1 MYGCV
6 HLDSYNSNIKDP
18 WSQISI
24 TNIIM
29 MKKFEMLQELL
40 NVTQRHKLSK
50 CFWINGA
57 HRVATD
63 LQFVINSVCEISEMK
78 YTKAKLKKKKNEV
91 CLCHYFVLFPQILLL
106 PLLFPSFFWSLF
118 CSFLKSYLY
127 YFLPSFEVY
136 SVLFLKSLFIF
147 SLVFKYKFILGFP
160 WWSSG

>member
-78 YTKAKLKKKKNEV
+78 YTKAQLKKKKMKYACV
-91 CLCHYFVLFPQILLL
+91 IT
-106 PLLFPSFFWSLF
+106 LF
-118 CSFLKSYLY
+118 CFHRFYSYLY

>member
-24 TNIIM
+24 INIIM

-40 NVTQRHKLSK
+40 NVTQRHKVSK

-63 LQFVINSVCEISEMK
+63 LQFVINSVCEISEVK
-78 YTKAKLKKKKNEV
+78 YTKAQLKKKKWSMPV
-91 CLCHYFVLFPQILLL
+91 SLLCFLFPQILLL

-118 CSFLKSYLY
+118 CSFSKILKWMFI
-127 YFLPSFEVY
+127 YFQPC
-136 SVLFLKSLFIF
+136 IQ
-147 SLVFKYKFILGFP
+147 I
-160 WWSSG
+160 

>member
-40 NVTQRHKLSK
+40 NVTQRHKVSK

-63 LQFVINSVCEISEMK
+63 LQFVINSVCEISEIK
-78 YTKAKLKKKKNEV
+78 YTKAQLKKKKKWSMPV
-91 CLCHYFVLFPQILLL
+91 SLLCFVSTDSTLTFIISFLLLKFILFFFKIL

-118 CSFLKSYLY
+118 CSFSKIFI
-127 YFLPSFEVY
+127 YFQPC
-136 SVLFLKSLFIF
+136 IQ
-147 SLVFKYKFILGFP
+147 I
-160 WWSSG
+160 